1 MFYTWRMTMTIGDL
15 AAATGVKPRTIRFY
29 EAKGLLPRPQRSES
43 GYRLYA
49 EEDINLLHLIRS
61 ARSLG
66 LSIRDVGELMATAQ
80 HDSCASFQGQVARL
94 IVGKLEQVETNIKE
108 MEALKKDLQ
117 TAMGNLTDAA
127 EGCETGVLECTG
139 CRCLGYP

>member
-1 MFYTWRMTMTIGDL
+1 MSMTIGDL
-15 AAATGVKPRTIRFY
+15 AAETGVKPRTIRFY

-49 EEDINLLHLIRS
+49 EEDIKRLQLIRS

-108 MEALKKDLQ
+108 MEALKEDLQ
-117 TAMGNLTDAA
+117 TAMGNLNHAA
-127 EGCETGVLECTG
+127 EGCESGVLECTG
-139 CRCLGYP
+139 CRCLGNP

>member
-1 MFYTWRMTMTIGDL
+1 MSMTIGDL

-29 EAKGLLPRPQRSES
+29 EKKGLLPRPQRSES

-49 EEDINLLHLIRS
+49 KQDIKLLQLIRS

-66 LSIRDVGELMATAQ
+66 ISIRDVGELMATAQ

-94 IVGKLEQVETNIKE
+94 IVGKLEQVETNIRE
-108 MEALKKDLQ
+108 MEALKEDLQ
-117 TAMGNLTDAA
+117 TAVGNLADGA
-127 EGCETGVLECTG
+127 EGCETGVLECRG
-139 CRCLGYP
+139 CRCLGNP